1 MARLFLVLVAMVQA
15 AVSTAAQ
22 TPEPTNLTADQLLNL
37 AYAALRLKNYDRA
50 IAAFE
55 EAIARTPDRA
65 SVHTDLAYTLLKVGE
80 SEHARD
86 QFAEAMRLDPH
97 DQHVALEYAFLCYDT
112 GKPIEARRT
121 FDRLRNEGNATAAE
135 AFENVDRPLRE
146 GIARWTEALKT
157 SPDDFSAHEELGR
170 LAEQRDDLP
179 LAAEHDEKAWRLRVD
194 RRSLLLDLGRIWSEQ
209 GRTEEAQSALLAA
222 SRGAEPRVAE
232 QAHDLL
238 PARYP
243 FVYEF
248 QKALE
253 LDPTN
258 VELRR
263 ELAYLQ
269 LQMGN
274 QADAETQFQT
284 VVEREPDD
292 LLSAAQLGFL
302 RLNRGDTEGAMPLLR
317 RVLDGK
323 DDDLADRVRR
333 ALRLPQAL
341 ERRPEE
347 PRATVSSEAK
357 LLAQRSL
364 DKGYL
369 QDALKYL
376 HVAHENDPVDF
387 DVMLKLGWT
396 YNVLKDDQEAV
407 KWFNLARRSPDPK
420 TAAEASKAYHNLEP
434 DLERFRTTVWAFP
447 MFSTR
452 WHDLFG
458 YAQTKTELRF
468 PHWWLHP
475 YGSVR
480 FVGDTHGAIDVA
492 GSIAPQYLSERSV
505 ILAIGVATVP
515 WHGATGWFEAG
526 ESMRYDPTVADPG
539 RLVPDYRGGVTYAKG
554 FGNLLNRGMH
564 GFFAETN
571 DDGIFVS
578 RFSNDSL
585 LYSQNRTGYTF
596 KQMEAGGFFHPQLYW
611 NLNATVD
618 ALGEYWANYVE
629 TGPGVRFQFHS
640 LKPGMLFS
648 VNFLRGAYL
657 VNAGNPRGP
666 NFNDLRIGVWYAFT
680 H

>member
-1 MARLFLVLVAMVQA
+1 VPRLFLFAA
-15 AVSTAAQ
+15 AVLAVSGVALAQ
-22 TPEPTNLTADQLLNL
+22 TPDPANPALQR
-37 AYAALRLKNYDRA
+37 AYDALRIKNYDQA
-50 IAAFE
+50 IRSFE
-55 EAIARTPDRA
+55 DAITLAPERA
-65 SVHTDLAYTLLKVGE
+65 SIHADLAYTLLKIGE
-80 SEHARD
+80 SEAARD
-86 QFAEAMRLDPH
+86 QFAESMRLDPG

-112 GKPIEARRT
+112 GLPIQARRT
-121 FDRLRNEGNATAAE
+121 FDRLRKEGNATAAD

-146 GIARWTEALKT
+146 GIARWTEALSR
-157 SPDDFSAHEELGR
+157 SPGNFSAHEELGR

-179 LAAEHDEKAWRLRVD
+179 LAAEHYEKAWRLRPE
-194 RRSLLLDLGRIWSEQ
+194 RRSLLLDLGRIWTAQ
-209 GRTEEAQSALLAA
+209 GRVEEAGAALLAA
-222 SRGAEPRVAE
+222 SRGAEPRIAE
-232 QAHDLL
+232 QAHELL

-248 QKALE
+248 RRALE
-253 LDPTN
+253 LDPQN

-274 QADAETQFQT
+274 QPDAEAQFQT

-302 RLNRGDTEGAMPLLR
+302 RLNRGDTAGAMPLLQK
-317 RVLDGK
+317 VLEGK

-333 ALRLPQAL
+333 ALRLPQSL

-376 HVAHENDPVDF
+376 HIAHENDPVDF
-387 DVMLKLGWT
+387 DVMLKLGWL
-396 YNVLKDDQEAV
+396 YNNLKDDQDAV
-407 KWFNLARRSPDPK
+407 KWFNLARRSPDSSIS
-420 TAAEASKAYHNLEP
+420 AEASRAYHNLEP
-434 DLERFRTTVWAFP
+434 SLERFRTTVWAFP

-452 WHDLFG
+452 WHDLFA
-458 YAQTKTELRF
+458 YAQIKTELRL
-468 PHWWLHP
+468 PHWFIRP

-480 FVGDTHGAIDVA
+480 FVGDTHGGIEVT

-526 ESMRYDPTVADPG
+526 ESMRYRPTVSDPG
-539 RLVPDYRGGVTYAKG
+539 RLVPDYRGGVAYAKG
-554 FGNLLNRGMH
+554 FGNLIGRGTR

-578 RFSNDSL
+578 RFSNDTL

-596 KQMEAGGFFHPQLYW
+596 RQAESAAAFHPQLYW
-611 NLNATVD
+611 NFNATVD
-618 ALGEYWANYVE
+618 ALGQYWANYVE
-629 TGPGVRFQFHS
+629 TGPGIRFAFHALTPS
-640 LKPGMLFS
+640 LLFS
-648 VNFLRGAYL
+648 VNLLRGAYL

-666 NFNDLRIGVWYAFT
+666 NFNDLRVGVWYAFT